1 MKFSQAIKMSLASV
15 FANRMRSFLTMLGII
30 IGITSVIVMVAI
42 GQGSAKQVTDA
53 IQEMGTNMLTVSIT
67 SSSSSR
73 LTSDEISQL
82 KSEPSIGGI
91 ASQISGNA
99 TVKNEANNNTAS
111 IIGTT
116 SDYESV
122 RDLHTAYGRFI
133 TQDDI
138 DNRYK
143 VCDVGIE
150 VLQNIFPDVQ
160 AEQYESLIG
169 KKIMVNGTPVI
180 IIGILES
187 KGTSSAGSNDN
198 QLIMPL
204 SSAQRL
210 LKTTTVSSYFVE
222 AASAKSVD
230 SATYVLNQFLLSKYN
245 NDTNAFRVLSQS
257 EMISAR
263 NQTANTLTMMLAGI
277 AAISLVVGGIGIM
290 NIMLV
295 SVVERT
301 REIGVRK
308 AIGAKRRD
316 ILSQFLIEAVFL
328 SCTGG
333 IVGVLLGVL
342 ICLILPGVSS
352 IAVQMQLSV
361 MLMAFTFSAGV
372 GIVFGLYPA
381 GKASSLSPIDAL
393 RYE

>member
-1 MKFSQAIKMSLASV
+1 
-15 FANRMRSFLTMLGII
+15 
-30 IGITSVIVMVAI
+30 
-42 GQGSAKQVTDA
+42 
-53 IQEMGTNMLTVSIT
+53 
-67 SSSSSR
+67 
-73 LTSDEISQL
+73 
-82 KSEPSIGGI
+82 
-91 ASQISGNA
+91 
-99 TVKNEANNNTAS
+99 
-111 IIGTT
+111 
-116 SDYESV
+116 
-122 RDLHTAYGRFI
+122 
-133 TQDDI
+133 
-138 DNRYK
+138 
-143 VCDVGIE
+143 
-150 VLQNIFPDVQ
+150 
-160 AEQYESLIG
+160 
-169 KKIMVNGTPVI
+169 
-180 IIGILES
+180 
-187 KGTSSAGSNDN
+187 
-198 QLIMPL
+198 
-204 SSAQRL
+204 
-210 LKTTTVSSYFVE
+210 
-222 AASAKSVD
+222 
-230 SATYVLNQFLLSKYN
+230 
-245 NDTNAFRVLSQS
+245 
-257 EMISAR
+257 MISAR

>member
-1 MKFSQAIKMSLASV
+1 MKFSQGVKMSLTSL
-15 FANRMRSFLTMLGII
+15 FSNRMRSFLTMLGII

-53 IQEMGTNMLTVSIT
+53 IQSMGTNMLTVNIT
-67 SSSSSR
+67 SSSSLR
-73 LTSDEISQL
+73 LTQDEIAQL
-82 KSEPSIGGI
+82 KSDPSIASV
-91 ASQISGNA
+91 ASQITGNA
-99 TVKNEANNNTAS
+99 TVKNGADHNTAS

-116 SDYESV
+116 PDYESV
-122 RDLHTAYGRFI
+122 RDIHTAYGRFI

-143 VCDVGIE
+143 ICDVGIE
-150 VLQNIFPDVQ
+150 VLQNIFPNVQ
-160 AEQYESLIG
+160 AENYESLIG
-169 KKIMVNGTPVI
+169 KNIMVNGTPVM

-187 KGTSSAGSNDN
+187 KGTSTTGSNDN

-204 SSAQRL
+204 SSAQKL
-210 LKTTTVSSYFVE
+210 LKNTTVSTYFVE
-222 AASAKSVD
+222 AASSKSVD
-230 SATYVLNQFLLSKYN
+230 AATYSLNQLLLSKYN
-245 NDTNAFRVLSQS
+245 NDSTQFRVLSQS

-263 NQTANTLTMMLAGI
+263 NETANTLTLMLAGI

-316 ILSQFLIEAVFL
+316 ILLQFLIEAVFL

-333 IVGVLLGVL
+333 IVGVILGVF
-342 ICLILPGVSS
+342 ICVLLPNISS
-352 IAVQMQLSV
+352 VAVQMQPQI
-361 MLMAFTFSAGV
+361 MLLAFTFSAGV
-372 GIVFGLYPA
+372 GIVFGFYPA
-381 GKASSLSPIDAL
+381 GKASRLSPIDAL